1 MPTPSDIERLQAL
14 AKGSGP
20 KDEDA
25 FSAEEKKTLSRD
37 STVHVSVHV
46 DTPQKDS
53 GAPKKKHWVQHVA
66 QNPWAHL
73 VGALLLGAGGG
84 EGHRLLSPTG
94 IVEKADLA
102 HHKEEIARELGQ
114 EDGKIEALKQE
125 EKDAMRQCVLDRDA
139 DRRAMYALGRY
150 LYFVLPKTG
159 VLVTLPEDV
168 VKPVAMDFHPPPLFT
183 GNLKPDAAKPI
194 QPAETFPLP
203 FPPEK

>member
-1 MPTPSDIERLQAL
+1 MPTPSDIDRLREL
-14 AKGSGP
+14 AKGA
-20 KDEDA
+20 DDA
-25 FSAEEKKTLSRD
+25 FSPEEKKTLSRD

-46 DTPQKDS
+46 DTPKSSSD
-53 GAPKKKHWVQHVA
+53 APKKKHWLHHVA

-73 VGALLLGAGGG
+73 VGALLVGAGGG
-84 EGHRLLSPTG
+84 EGHRLLSPAT
-94 IVEKADLA
+94 ADLA
-102 HHKEEIARELGQ
+102 HHKEEVARELGQ
-114 EDGKIEALKQE
+114 QDGKLDALRQE
-125 EKDAMRQCVLDRDA
+125 EREVAKQCAEDRNA

-168 VKPVAMDFHPPPLFT
+168 PRPVGMDFHPPPLFT
-183 GNLKPDAAKPI
+183 GKLSPDAAKPI